1 MWITMN
7 YKTKDSF
14 KNNKDT
20 LLFHVAVLQITVSVA
35 WHDRMQTD
43 NSLICCVPFLFF
55 KAV

>member
-1 MWITMN
+1 MWIAMN

-35 WHDRMQTD
+35 
-43 NSLICCVPFLFF
+43 
-55 KAV
+55 